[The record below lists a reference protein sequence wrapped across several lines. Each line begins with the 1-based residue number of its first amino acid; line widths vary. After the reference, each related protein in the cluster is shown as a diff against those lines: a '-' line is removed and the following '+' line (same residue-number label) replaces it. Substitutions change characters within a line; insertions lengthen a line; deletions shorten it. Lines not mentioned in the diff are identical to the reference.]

1 MPTSIKAIKE
11 SLEAVTS
18 LLDPLF
24 QELATDTRSGVQKA
38 LKSRQKVIQAELAE
52 EERLESLRPLILQ
65 YLGKITQAATTG
77 PARSH

>member
-24 QELATDTRSGVQKA
+24 QELASDNSSGVQKA
-38 LKSRQKVIQAELAE
+38 LKSSQKDIQAE
-52 EERLESLRPLILQ
+52 
-65 YLGKITQAATTG
+65 
-77 PARSH
+77 

>member
-38 LKSRQKVIQAELAE
+38 LKSRQKAIQADLAE
-52 EERLESLRPLILQ
+52 ERTI
-65 YLGKITQAATTG
+65 
-77 PARSH
+77 RSHAFL

>member
-24 QELATDTRSGVQKA
+24 QELATDTRLGVQK
-38 LKSRQKVIQAELAE
+38 L
-52 EERLESLRPLILQ
+52 
-65 YLGKITQAATTG
+65 
-77 PARSH
+77 

>member
-24 QELATDTRSGVQKA
+24 QELATDTRSGVQKSS
-38 LKSRQKVIQAELAE
+38 KKPTKGYSGRVSRRRTI
-52 EERLESLRPLILQ
+52 
-65 YLGKITQAATTG
+65 
-77 PARSH
+77 RSHAFL